1 MVVAEKV
8 VDFHD
13 KNKDLSALGQ
23 QIEDLLQDDGYK
35 TQINKSAPRRIV
47 IQATKATFC
56 VTLSLLIGPLRY

>member
-35 TQINKSAPRRIV
+35 TQINKSAPEE
-47 IQATKATFC
+47 
-56 VTLSLLIGPLRY
+56 